1 MFSQPEGMPGWECF
15 LPHGLSNWFIRD
27 PSGNTFYLLS
37 LACCSRV
44 YLFSLFEIC
53 PQKLSHML
61 PTFISS
67 HHFHR
72 FRRRNPNA
80 QSTQCW
86 EKKLG
91 KEWGKRREPMS
102 KCFGAREA
110 EDILN
115 MCPKT
120 KVCSVWFAEIII
132 PGFPA
137 ATDMAPEWLQG
148 SWGQAGCAVPMDA
161 GHGGE
166 QEQLQGCCP
175 SLSSSKLEREMLT
188 TRFLTCGA
196 NSVTSHVHF
205 PTSLFINFFFNFMGS
220 FEVWNSQSWNDI
232 KRNRTFFARE
242 FDP

>member
-1 MFSQPEGMPGWECF
+1 
-15 LPHGLSNWFIRD
+15 
-27 PSGNTFYLLS
+27 
-37 LACCSRV
+37 
-44 YLFSLFEIC
+44 
-53 PQKLSHML
+53 
-61 PTFISS
+61 
-67 HHFHR
+67 
-72 FRRRNPNA
+72 
-80 QSTQCW
+80 
-86 EKKLG
+86 
-91 KEWGKRREPMS
+91 MS

-205 PTSLFINFFFNFMGS
+205 PTSLFINFFFLI
-220 FEVWNSQSWNDI
+220 SWAVLRYEIRRAEMILKETEPSLQGNLIPKLSLD
-232 KRNRTFFARE
+232 
-242 FDP
+242 